1 MKGFRLIHAVALV
14 GGLLFLYVPI
24 GILILYSFNASRLVT
39 VWGGF
44 STHWYGALLSNE
56 ALLSA
61 AWLSLRLAFVS
72 ATLLP
77 LGSEP
82 AVFGLI
88 KLNPHLF
95 WPAILVATAGNTLGG
110 VVTWWMGYG
119 AHQMVDKYRDSP
131 THLRALGWLRR
142 IGPPAC
148 FLSFLPIIG
157 DPLTL
162 EREPD
167 NRHDRRAVKV
177 LWRGIM
183 IGYLPRAANF
193 EAADEMDAGARLSAR
208 IGRLAPDPDPWKR
221 LRVDVWV
228 ELAR

>member
-1 MKGFRLIHAVALV
+1 MRSVCSV
-14 GGLLFLYVPI
+14 C
-24 GILILYSFNASRLVT
+24 
-39 VWGGF
+39 
-44 STHWYGALLSNE
+44 ALL
-56 ALLSA
+56 LLCAGAQADGLRMLAQRSPLA
-61 AWLSLRLAFVS
+61 RAQFHRLAEV
-72 ATLLP
+72 
-77 LGSEP
+77 
-82 AVFGLI
+82 
-88 KLNPHLF
+88 
-95 WPAILVATAGNTLGG
+95 WP
-110 VVTWWMGYG
+110 
-119 AHQMVDKYRDSP
+119 Q
-131 THLRALGWLRR
+131 
-142 IGPPAC
+142 
-148 FLSFLPIIG
+148 LSVG

>member
-1 MKGFRLIHAVALV
+1 MRSVCSVCA
-14 GGLLFLYVPI
+14 LLFACAGVQADGLRMLAQRSP
-24 GILILYSFNASRLVT
+24 LA
-39 VWGGF
+39 
-44 STHWYGALLSNE
+44 GAQFH
-56 ALLSA
+56 
-61 AWLSLRLAFVS
+61 RLAEV
-72 ATLLP
+72 
-77 LGSEP
+77 
-82 AVFGLI
+82 
-88 KLNPHLF
+88 
-95 WPAILVATAGNTLGG
+95 WP
-110 VVTWWMGYG
+110 
-119 AHQMVDKYRDSP
+119 Q
-131 THLRALGWLRR
+131 
-142 IGPPAC
+142 
-148 FLSFLPIIG
+148 LSVG

>member
-1 MKGFRLIHAVALV
+1 MRSVCSV
-14 GGLLFLYVPI
+14 C
-24 GILILYSFNASRLVT
+24 
-39 VWGGF
+39 
-44 STHWYGALLSNE
+44 ALL
-56 ALLSA
+56 LLCAGAHADGLRMLAQRSPLA
-61 AWLSLRLAFVS
+61 GAQFHRLAEV
-72 ATLLP
+72 
-77 LGSEP
+77 
-82 AVFGLI
+82 
-88 KLNPHLF
+88 
-95 WPAILVATAGNTLGG
+95 WP
-110 VVTWWMGYG
+110 
-119 AHQMVDKYRDSP
+119 Q
-131 THLRALGWLRR
+131 
-142 IGPPAC
+142 
-148 FLSFLPIIG
+148 LSVG

>member
-1 MKGFRLIHAVALV
+1 MRSVCSV
-14 GGLLFLYVPI
+14 C
-24 GILILYSFNASRLVT
+24 
-39 VWGGF
+39 
-44 STHWYGALLSNE
+44 ALL
-56 ALLSA
+56 LLCAGAQADGLRMLAQRSPLA
-61 AWLSLRLAFVS
+61 GAQFHRLAEV
-72 ATLLP
+72 
-77 LGSEP
+77 
-82 AVFGLI
+82 
-88 KLNPHLF
+88 
-95 WPAILVATAGNTLGG
+95 WP
-110 VVTWWMGYG
+110 
-119 AHQMVDKYRDSP
+119 Q
-131 THLRALGWLRR
+131 
-142 IGPPAC
+142 
-148 FLSFLPIIG
+148 LSVG

>member
-1 MKGFRLIHAVALV
+1 MRSVCSV
-14 GGLLFLYVPI
+14 C
-24 GILILYSFNASRLVT
+24 
-39 VWGGF
+39 
-44 STHWYGALLSNE
+44 ALL
-56 ALLSA
+56 LLCAGAQADGLRMLAQRSPLA
-61 AWLSLRLAFVS
+61 GAQFHRLAEV
-72 ATLLP
+72 
-77 LGSEP
+77 
-82 AVFGLI
+82 
-88 KLNPHLF
+88 
-95 WPAILVATAGNTLGG
+95 WP
-110 VVTWWMGYG
+110 
-119 AHQMVDKYRDSP
+119 Q
-131 THLRALGWLRR
+131 
-142 IGPPAC
+142 
-148 FLSFLPIIG
+148 LSVG

-208 IGRLAPDPDPWKR
+208 IGQLAPDPDPWKR